1 MVLQDIALI
10 VAAVIGSGVSVAHG
24 IIVQRRMVQPIE
36 GLFRTIEQ
44 AAVIRRLVPLMLHYS
59 TICWFLGGFALIA
72 AAIWFG
78 QEARLATGLFVGFL
92 YLSGSLIA
100 FWATRGRHPVWIP
113 YAVAL
118 ILIGFGI
125 NTGG

>member
-10 VAAVIGSGVSVAHG
+10 VAAVIGSVVAVIHGV
-24 IIVQRRMVQPIE
+24 ITQRRMVHPVE
-36 GLFRTIEQ
+36 EYFRADERVGV
-44 AAVIRRLVPLMLHYS
+44 VIRRLVPLMLHYS

-78 QEARLATGLFVGFL
+78 QEARFATGLFVGFL
-92 YLSGSLIA
+92 YLSGALMA

-113 YAVAL
+113 YAVAI

-125 NTGG
+125 TNV